1 MENIFNNKYHRY
13 LDLPF
18 EIKPH
23 PMFSESPKNPIH
35 LDTIDWE
42 QSEMTEWLGSLGCVV
57 QHTEVFYTAPGT
69 TIPIHA
75 DNMFI
80 DNHVKI
86 NLTFGPKEGKVIW
99 WKSDSPFGFTA
110 KSANEYADA
119 MVQKE
124 YGDERVKEAVEGW
137 TNRPENTNVV
147 LPQLKDC
154 TKVWEAN
161 TNKPSL
167 LNVGQLHST
176 WCPDTEGRWT
186 ICFVPA
192 IITKQQQEWIQWY
205 DALEVFKDYIVEEE
219 TVG

>member
-1 MENIFNNKYHRY
+1 MEDIFNNKYHRY

-23 PMFSESPKNPIH
+23 PMFSEFPKNPMH
-35 LDTIDWE
+35 KDTLDYK
-42 QSEMTEWLGSLGCVV
+42 QPEMDEWLKSIGCVV

-69 TIPIHA
+69 IIPIHA
-75 DNMFI
+75 DNIFM

-86 NLTFGPKEGKVIW
+86 NLTFGPEEGKVIW
-99 WKSDSPFGFTA
+99 WKSNNPFA
-110 KSANEYADA
+110 ASAYANEYNDQMAIS
-119 MVQKE
+119 E
-124 YGDERVKEAVEGW
+124 FGEERVKEARENWTDREGG
-137 TNRPENTNVV
+137 TNVV
-147 LPQLKDC
+147 LPNTEDC
-154 TKVWEAN
+154 VQVWEAH
-161 TNKPSL
+161 TNRPSL

-192 IITKQQQEWIQWY
+192 IITPQKQKWIQWY

-219 TVG
+219 TIG